1 MLNKMNADALKTNTS
16 LFLVSVS
23 VFLYQVC
30 LLRIISISDY
40 YHFAFLII
48 SVALL
53 GFGISGSFLY
63 FFIDKIKD
71 QQFIKLIFTFGFSV
85 SIILSFILIN
95 LIPFDSFR
103 IAWEIRQVFYLA
115 VYYLSLLLPFFF
127 AGSFIGYIFYI
138 KEKPGITYFYNLTGS
153 ASGSILFLILMP
165 AISKVMVIFFATFLA
180 VIATIIN
187 ITGFIKTS
195 KKYFTVSLLL
205 ILVFAVSV
213 PSLYF
218 FTPLV
223 FKERMSPYKS
233 LQTFLRFPESKVAYT
248 KENSY
253 TRIDVI
259 ESPNIKS
266 AAGLSLKYEKN
277 LPKQIGVT
285 VDGDNLSPVTE
296 IKKNAGELDFL
307 KYLPISVIFT
317 AAYSPENI
325 LVIEPGGGMDVLGVL
340 YFEGK
345 SNIYIVQN
353 NSLIADLLKYGKLET
368 GTGEILNL
376 SDFSGN
382 IYNKENVHIYET
394 SSRNFTKSTDL
405 KFDLILISLSDSY
418 HPISSGAYSLNENY
432 IYTTES
438 FKELIQILKD
448 DGIMAVTR
456 WVQFPPSE
464 NLKIA
469 SILVDSCR
477 RLEYTEISK
486 KIYAFRSWS
495 TLTTMFKKNGFN
507 SHEIIGLNKK
517 LTELNYDLV
526 YNSQAK
532 PEETNIFNRFDK
544 PYHYEYFKKIIESDE
559 KELDEFYRQYYFN
572 IKPAA
577 DNDPYFFNF
586 FKFRQMPDII
596 RFFGKSTAPFGGG
609 GYLILL
615 AGLIISIIFSVFLI
629 ILPLKIKKINISL
642 KRDYKFLIYFLLI
655 GFGFFFIELP
665 FMQKFILILGKPA
678 YSLSIILFSLML
690 FAGIGSYT
698 SNKFQISLKWVIIVL
713 VLYIVLFLAGFN
725 YVESFIMSQTLWIR
739 FIFTILIIM
748 PLGFFMGMP
757 FPSGIY
763 KAKIKRKEIIP
774 WLWAINGCA
783 SVAGSITS
791 VIISIHF
798 GFSVVIGI
806 AALLYI
812 FAFVVYKYS

>member
-1 MLNKMNADALKTNTS
+1 MNADALKTNTS

-195 KKYFTVSLLL
+195 KKYFAVSLLL

-223 FKERMSPYKS
+223 FKEMMSPYKS
-233 LQTFLRFPESKVAYT
+233 LQTFLRFPESKVVYT

-253 TRIDVI
+253 TKIDVI

-296 IKKNAGELDFL
+296 IKKNAG
-307 KYLPISVIFT
+307 
-317 AAYSPENI
+317 
-325 LVIEPGGGMDVLGVL
+325 
-340 YFEGK
+340 
-345 SNIYIVQN
+345 
-353 NSLIADLLKYGKLET
+353 
-368 GTGEILNL
+368 
-376 SDFSGN
+376 
-382 IYNKENVHIYET
+382 
-394 SSRNFTKSTDL
+394 
-405 KFDLILISLSDSY
+405 
-418 HPISSGAYSLNENY
+418 
-432 IYTTES
+432 
-438 FKELIQILKD
+438 
-448 DGIMAVTR
+448 
-456 WVQFPPSE
+456 
-464 NLKIA
+464 
-469 SILVDSCR
+469 
-477 RLEYTEISK
+477 
-486 KIYAFRSWS
+486 
-495 TLTTMFKKNGFN
+495 
-507 SHEIIGLNKK
+507 
-517 LTELNYDLV
+517 
-526 YNSQAK
+526 
-532 PEETNIFNRFDK
+532 
-544 PYHYEYFKKIIESDE
+544 
-559 KELDEFYRQYYFN
+559 
-572 IKPAA
+572 
-577 DNDPYFFNF
+577 
-586 FKFRQMPDII
+586 
-596 RFFGKSTAPFGGG
+596 
-609 GYLILL
+609 
-615 AGLIISIIFSVFLI
+615 
-629 ILPLKIKKINISL
+629 
-642 KRDYKFLIYFLLI
+642 
-655 GFGFFFIELP
+655 
-665 FMQKFILILGKPA
+665 
-678 YSLSIILFSLML
+678 
-690 FAGIGSYT
+690 
-698 SNKFQISLKWVIIVL
+698 
-713 VLYIVLFLAGFN
+713 
-725 YVESFIMSQTLWIR
+725 
-739 FIFTILIIM
+739 
-748 PLGFFMGMP
+748 
-757 FPSGIY
+757 
-763 KAKIKRKEIIP
+763 
-774 WLWAINGCA
+774 
-783 SVAGSITS
+783 
-791 VIISIHF
+791 
-798 GFSVVIGI
+798 
-806 AALLYI
+806 
-812 FAFVVYKYS
+812 